1 MNEVKSIAP
10 EQRRDIPIRIV
21 LGAAIVGA
29 AILAAAMIGPKLP
42 ECLGE

>member
-1 MNEVKSIAP
+1 MNETKSIAP
-10 EQRRDIPIRIV
+10 EQRRDIAIRIV